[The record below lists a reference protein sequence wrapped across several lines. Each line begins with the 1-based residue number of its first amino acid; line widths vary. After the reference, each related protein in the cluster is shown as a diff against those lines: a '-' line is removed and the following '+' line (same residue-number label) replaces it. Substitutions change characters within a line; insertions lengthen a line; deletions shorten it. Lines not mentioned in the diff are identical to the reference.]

1 LQPDPSAV
9 RTEVDDL
16 RVAPRARRETLCP
29 DVQRFQE
36 IRLAGTVGACDED
49 DAGLERQ
56 LELTVGPEVSE
67 RDVAND
73 QAVSQPALIGQSK
86 SPSPSH

>member
-1 LQPDPSAV
+1 LQPDPPALG
-9 RTEVDDL
+9 TEADDL
-16 RVAPRARRETLCP
+16 RVAPRARRETLRP

-36 IRLAGTVGACDED
+36 VRLAGTVSACDED

-67 RDVAND
+67 CEVADD
-73 QAVSQPALIGQSK
+73 QAVSQPALVSR
-86 SPSPSH
+86 PSQGAGSA